1 MLAILLFPTYLM
13 VIPIALMFVRKLSN
27 NWIYGIHLL
36 LLWGSAIIFGIL
48 ICDADGQDGADS
60 IFAGIMMGLFML
72 LCNTIQFNLV
82 TRLLE
87 LHRCPDCHRMCLEKI
102 SKEVHKHVTTTVRV
116 YKYESK
122 PGFLRKKF
130 HSIIKKTYYE
140 LYCPECDNTYEV
152 TMVDKR

>member
-36 LLWGSAIIFGIL
+36 LLWGSAILFGIL
-48 ICDADGQDGADS
+48 IYDADGQDGADS

-102 SKEVHKHVTTTVRV
+102 PKRFTSMSLQQCVSINMSQNQVFSVK
-116 YKYESK
+116 
-122 PGFLRKKF
+122 
-130 HSIIKKTYYE
+130 HSI
-140 LYCPECDNTYEV
+140 L
-152 TMVDKR
+152 